1 MANLIEI
8 FTKVHYAYIFIE
20 LLPRQQQQ
28 NIYTK
33 LLSLFASIGFWTHNV
48 EMWSEVLWKL
58 QQHPHAHTHTHID
71 INALVRHWWAFGSHC
86 KLNNTHTPCG
96 RLLFIELVA
105 FELNARESEGVG
117 MAIMQCPIQIWIVR
131 RPRSQRVQ
139 IKF

>member
-1 MANLIEI
+1 MKYLQR
-8 FTKVHYAYIFIE
+8 FIMHTFS
-20 LLPRQQQQ
+20 LNYCQG
-28 NIYTK
+28 NNNKIYTPNCY
-33 LLSLFASIGFWTHNV
+33 LCSPRLDFGHT
-48 EMWSEVLWKL
+48 MWKCGPKCFGNYSNTRM
-58 QQHPHAHTHTHID
+58 HTHTHID
-71 INALVRHWWAFGSHC
+71 INAFVRHWWAFGSHC

>member
-58 QQHPHAHTHTHID
+58 QQHPHAHTHTHRHKCICAPLMSVWL
-71 INALVRHWWAFGSHC
+71 AL
-86 KLNNTHTPCG
+86 
-96 RLLFIELVA
+96 
-105 FELNARESEGVG
+105 
-117 MAIMQCPIQIWIVR
+117 
-131 RPRSQRVQ
+131 Q
-139 IKF
+139 IK